1 MSILFAKNIW
11 EVNKKITKK
20 DLINPKFDCD
30 IFINE
35 IKFSENIKLSKENN
49 IVYTNFKKKYIDL
62 SEMFRNCQS
71 LTYIILFYLISIPVM
86 Q

>member
-1 MSILFAKNIW
+1 MSIIFAKNIW

-20 DLINPKFDCD
+20 DLINPKFDYD

-49 IVYTNFKKKYIDL
+49 IVYTNF
-62 SEMFRNCQS
+62 
-71 LTYIILFYLISIPVM
+71 
-86 Q
+86 

>member
-1 MSILFAKNIW
+1 MIIIFAKNIW

-35 IKFSENIKLSKENN
+35 IKFSENIKLNKETN
-49 IVYTNFKKKYIDL
+49 IVYANLKKIY
-62 SEMFRNCQS
+62 
-71 LTYIILFYLISIPVM
+71 
-86 Q
+86 